1 MINCSIPKIEKFIDI
16 THIFES
22 FLHQWLCF
30 TGNAQS
36 LPYHLTYETN
46 ILNQVIYVCHV
57 NVSIFNLCLA
67 TNKNLKIGVN
77 LQEPTVLYKKDSFIY
92 DNI

>member
-1 MINCSIPKIEKFIDI
+1 MINCSIPKIEKYTDI
-16 THIFES
+16 INNIWMTLASIVVFYRQCS
-22 FLHQWLCF
+22 
-30 TGNAQS
+30 S
-36 LPYHLTYETN
+36 PPYHLTYETN